1 MGESGRRAPI
11 RCIPRIPMIQV
22 PRQVGLGGLFKK
34 DLAKMDLAN
43 RDCFRGVCRWVGE
56 CVGARE
62 ASC

>member
-1 MGESGRRAPI
+1 MYS
-11 RCIPRIPMIQV
+11 PRMTLIQV
-22 PRQVGLGGLFKK
+22 PRQVGLGGLFRK